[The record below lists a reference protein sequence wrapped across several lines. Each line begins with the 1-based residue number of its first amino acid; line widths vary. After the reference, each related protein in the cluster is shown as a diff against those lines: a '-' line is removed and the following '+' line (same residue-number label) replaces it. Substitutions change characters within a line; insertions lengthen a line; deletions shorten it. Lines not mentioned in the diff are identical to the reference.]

1 MTVTSTLN
9 EQSLLDIVCQAAAI
23 VMDVSAG
30 ELDGETRLID
40 DLNADSLALIE
51 IVEVTEDLL
60 RTAGTSVRVD
70 DGTLARLTTLGEL
83 VAALRDEVAGQRSET
98 EV

>member
-9 EQSLLDIVCQAAAI
+9 EQFLLDIVRQATAI
-23 VMDVSAG
+23 VMEVSAG
-30 ELDGETRLID
+30 ELDGETHLID

-51 IVEVTEDLL
+51 IVEVTEDCL
-60 RTAGTSVRVD
+60 RAAGTSVRVD
-70 DGTLARLTTLGEL
+70 DGTLSRLMTLGEL
-83 VAALRDEVAGQRSET
+83 VAALRHEIVGQQSET

>member
-9 EQSLLDIVCQAAAI
+9 EQFLLEIVRQATAI
-23 VMDVSAG
+23 VMGVSAG
-30 ELDGETRLID
+30 ELDGETHLVD

-51 IVEVTEDLL
+51 IVEVAEDCL
-60 RTAGTSVRVD
+60 RAAGASARVD
-70 DGTLARLTTLGEL
+70 DGTLSRLTTLGDL
-83 VAALRDEVAGQRSET
+83 VAVLRDEIVGQQSET